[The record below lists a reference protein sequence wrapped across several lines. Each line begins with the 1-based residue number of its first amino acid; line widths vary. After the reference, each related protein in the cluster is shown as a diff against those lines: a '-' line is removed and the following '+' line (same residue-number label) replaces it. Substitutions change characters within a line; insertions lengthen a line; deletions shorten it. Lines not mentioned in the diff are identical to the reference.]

1 VGGDEFLGVDGRLT
15 LMVGVDEFLGVE
27 KVMGGGNS
35 LYDWFDQFLREQWL
49 IGCD

>member
-1 VGGDEFLGVDGRLT
+1 VGGDEFLSVDGRLT
-15 LMVGVDEFLGVE
+15 LMVGVDKFLGVE

-35 LYDWFDQFLREQWL
+35 LCGWFDQFLREQWL